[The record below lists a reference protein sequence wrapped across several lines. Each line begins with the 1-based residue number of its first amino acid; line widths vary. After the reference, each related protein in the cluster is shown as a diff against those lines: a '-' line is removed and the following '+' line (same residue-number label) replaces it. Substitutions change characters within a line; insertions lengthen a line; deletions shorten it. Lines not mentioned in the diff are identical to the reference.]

1 MPNIWH
7 HTTPLS
13 LLLAPARPSK
23 DLLDFNRDP
32 TKRPCCVS
40 PRGQPTRGR
49 RTLSPLNE
57 KSESPR
63 GSPPLIAKRR
73 ALKTSRPGQG
83 QVSDHS
89 SMCLYEYGSS
99 GERVAPHL
107 TFARL
112 TCLCPPAH
120 AHIRPITPSQWVP
133 ADYLHVDRSEKSHAR
148 WWSSWRTG
156 RSQRCKRSS
165 VRYGRRRDSR
175 HLSFNSP
182 ALPTRCVR
190 GYSRPNAQRQDPMC
204 CRRSTALRSINA
216 QMRPGPTT
224 QLPRHG
230 CTVRSEPATC
240 GVLQRRPPGSRSHSR
255 CPSEQGAVR
264 PGGHPSISGHPR
276 AASRLH
282 GTHDPHEPSLL
293 SSSCSSSCQSVTQS
307 SV

>member
-1 MPNIWH
+1 MP
-7 HTTPLS
+7 L
-13 LLLAPARPSK
+13 PAR
-23 DLLDFNRDP
+23 
-32 TKRPCCVS
+32 
-40 PRGQPTRGR
+40 
-49 RTLSPLNE
+49 
-57 KSESPR
+57 
-63 GSPPLIAKRR
+63 
-73 ALKTSRPGQG
+73 
-83 QVSDHS
+83 
-89 SMCLYEYGSS
+89 
-99 GERVAPHL
+99 
-107 TFARL
+107 ARSH
-112 TCLCPPAH
+112 PAH
-120 AHIRPITPSQWVP
+120 HASQWVP

-240 GVLQRRPPGSRSHSR
+240 GVLQRRPPGTRSHSR
-255 CPSEQGAVR
+255 CLSEQGAVR

-282 GTHDPHEPSLL
+282 GTHKPCMIRMSPP
-293 SSSCSSSCQSVTQS
+293 CCPV
-307 SV
+307 VVR